1 MAVLTGEALAHASER
16 GHVLLLPTGYYIVG
30 AVLAVFASF
39 LVLAVLP
46 PKTIVSAWSRRLCLG
61 EIPDLRAVTSTLSF
75 VVLMVLVAA
84 GIWGS
89 RDPLSN
95 PLPLVVWTLL
105 WIGVTLMQ
113 GAMGDFW
120 SWINPW
126 YGPYRVVMRCV
137 GFVTHR
143 CRRSTLPPS
152 VLPDISPAWGEI
164 ELSSTLSPTVPAAR
178 EAGRAQLLISPH
190 AGEMSGRT
198 EGGNIGQKRSIYGR
212 LAYTPALLGFL
223 AFAWFELIYPAP
235 DDPFRLAI
243 VVALYWA
250 ASFAGMLLFSYNRW
264 SRQGEFLT
272 AFFSLIARFSIL
284 DGQET
289 GGRIRLSLNWP
300 GAKLL
305 DAAPL
310 PLSGTLFLLLALSSV
325 SFDGLSKTF
334 FWLGLFGIN
343 PLEYPGRSALV
354 WLNSFGLLATFAV
367 MVVVTLSAVALGERL
382 VASRHCF
389 RGAAGLLV
397 WSFVPI
403 ALAYHASHYVASL
416 LVNGQYAL
424 VAVSDPFALGWNLF
438 GTANHHV
445 EAAIVAGAGG
455 ARLIWNVQVAAIV
468 GGHVLAVLAA
478 HALAH
483 RLHPDRGAAIRS
495 QIPLTVLM
503 LAYTA
508 LGLWLL
514 STPTAG

>member
-1 MAVLTGEALAHASER
+1 MRDCRGVGSSFRALQLSPLVLAGLTGKALAHASER

-61 EIPDLRAVTSTLSF
+61 PVPDFRAVTSVLSF
-75 VVLMVLVAA
+75 VVLAILLAA
-84 GIWGS
+84 GVWGS
-89 RDPLSN
+89 RDPLAN

-105 WIGVTLMQ
+105 WVGVTLVQ
-113 GAMGDFW
+113 GSMGDLW

-126 YGPYRVVMRCV
+126 YGPYRLVMRCV

-143 CRRSTLPPS
+143 RKRSTLPLS
-152 VLPDISPAWGEI
+152 VLPDATRRNP
-164 ELSSTLSPTVPAAR
+164 
-178 EAGRAQLLISPH
+178 
-190 AGEMSGRT
+190 
-198 EGGNIGQKRSIYGR
+198 IYR
-212 LAYTPALLGFL
+212 HLAYTPALVGFF

-235 DDPFRLAI
+235 DDPFRLAL
-243 VVALYWA
+243 VVAVYWGL
-250 ASFAGMLLFSYNRW
+250 SFAGMLLFGYNSW

-272 AFFSLIARFSIL
+272 AFFSLIARFSML
-284 DGQET
+284 DGQKS
-289 GGRIRLSLNWP
+289 GGRVRLTLNWP

-310 PLSGTLFLLLALSSV
+310 PLSGTLFLILVLSSV

-334 FWLGLFGIN
+334 LWLGFFGIN
-343 PLEYPGRSALV
+343 PLEYPGRSALI
-354 WLNSFGLLATFAV
+354 WLNSIGLLTTFAV
-367 MVVVTLSAVALGERL
+367 MAAVTLSAVALGERL
-382 VASRHCF
+382 VASRHGF
-389 RGAAGLLV
+389 RKASGLLV

-416 LVNGQYAL
+416 LVNGQYAV
-424 VAVSDPFALGWNLF
+424 VAVSDPFALGWDLF

-468 GGHVLAVLAA
+468 CGHVLAVLAA
-478 HALAH
+478 HGLAH
-483 RLHPDRGAAIRS
+483 RLHPERGAAIRS